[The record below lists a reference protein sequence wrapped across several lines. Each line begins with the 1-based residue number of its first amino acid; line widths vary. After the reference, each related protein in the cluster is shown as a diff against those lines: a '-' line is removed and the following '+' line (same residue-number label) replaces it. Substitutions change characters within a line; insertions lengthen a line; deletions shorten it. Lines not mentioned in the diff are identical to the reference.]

1 MTDQK
6 QWANTY
12 DYNLYDN
19 VTGAEKKISGSF
31 GFTYSNG
38 TKRGFMGHWG
48 VHLDGGNAD
57 YPSGTSTVAMVQEDT
72 NDNMTLYAAPGRLTK
87 ITQDKYYNC

>member
-1 MTDQK
+1 MEQHKLETKCFDRSK
-6 QWANTY
+6 EWNNTW

-19 VTGAEKKISGSF
+19 VTGAEVKISGSF

-38 TKRGFMGHWG
+38 TKRGYMGHWG

-57 YPSGTSTVAMVQEDT
+57 YPSGTSHCC
-72 NDNMTLYAAPGRLTK
+72 NGSRRHK
-87 ITQDKYYNC
+87 